1 MEEDEE
7 SQSRVT
13 SSSLHLES
21 HRSCTIPLKEL
32 VGLLAELHRKEE
44 EEEEK
49 LEARVEA
56 EAIVVGLKHYE
67 QLGESSTST
76 LTRIGKQQLETN
88 SQNIMGRETFSATGV
103 GEQIGADHEGSE
115 SSKYVWYACYGSNV
129 WKPRFMCYIQGGQE
143 EGMSNSC
150 RGCSD
155 KTPPLALEWLTI
167 PHRLFF
173 GHERTYTWGL
183 GGVAFLNPILEDGV
197 STHVRLYKITKE
209 QFNDV
214 FSQEN
219 RQLPGSVWVEDHQI
233 GLLRNG
239 PPATPNHLLDLLP
252 PRWYGC
258 VKYLGEKD
266 GLPILTF
273 TCSEAKMEKFRNGE
287 IEMLPPSEPYQA
299 VMARGYGD
307 NGFTHEQAL
316 ECFSCA
322 KLDTPILPKNLAE
335 RQPELEGGSSDIQ
348 GLAS

>member
-32 VGLLAELHRKEE
+32 VGLLAELHRKEEE

-129 WKPRFMCYIQGGQE
+129 WKPRFMCYIQGGQVIICFK
-143 EGMSNSC
+143 SIKKQQ
-150 RGCSD
+150 D
-155 KTPPLALEWLTI
+155 KY
-167 PHRLFF
+167 FF
-173 GHERTYTWGL
+173 FFCFCFCASIQQICIER
-183 GGVAFLNPILEDGV
+183 E
-197 STHVRLYKITKE
+197 RM
-209 QFNDV
+209 
-214 FSQEN
+214 
-219 RQLPGSVWVEDHQI
+219 
-233 GLLRNG
+233 LR
-239 PPATPNHLLDLLP
+239 T
-252 PRWYGC
+252 R
-258 VKYLGEKD
+258 
-266 GLPILTF
+266 
-273 TCSEAKMEKFRNGE
+273 M
-287 IEMLPPSEPYQA
+287 
-299 VMARGYGD
+299 
-307 NGFTHEQAL
+307 
-316 ECFSCA
+316 
-322 KLDTPILPKNLAE
+322 
-335 RQPELEGGSSDIQ
+335 
-348 GLAS
+348 